1 MGPIAFFHRRCSAG
15 FPVLGNL
22 FDMPTEKHWLKFT
35 EWAEEF
41 GDVVYLNIPGT
52 PIVILNS
59 LKATNE
65 LMEKRSANYSDR
77 PYSHMI
83 NDLMGW
89 DFDVV
94 FMGYS
99 ERWRKYRRLFR
110 ESFNQRAVDAYYPI
124 QMAATNLFLKN
135 LLDSPQDH
143 MSHVQQLSG
152 SIILRIVYGYDVT
165 VKYPDYLALAEEA
178 MRQIIEASTPGKY
191 LVELMP
197 FLKHIPEWVPGA
209 GFKRQ
214 AALYK
219 KTTEALIET
228 PYQKIAPNLENG
240 TALSCF
246 VTQHMENMQEGD
258 TTHDLQTIKNCAAV
272 MFLAGA
278 DTTYAVLTSFML
290 CAVIHP
296 EIQAKAQAEIDLV
309 VGKSRLPNFEDR
321 PHLPY
326 VEAMLLETL
335 RWNPALPMG
344 FMHRSMDEDVYNGH
358 YIPAKSLIIGNV
370 WAIFRNETDYPDPD
384 SFKPERFL
392 KSDGKDLPPNPAEVA
407 TFGFG
412 RRACPG
418 RYLALNSAW
427 LAIASMLAAFTLAP
441 AQDEYGRDIVLEPLY
456 TDGHIRYP
464 EPFKCVIKPRSEDA
478 TRLVKVAAGNVTG
491 EV

>member
-1 MGPIAFFHRRCSAG
+1 MGPIACFGVAVLLYISYRIVTPKSYPRPPG
-15 FPVLGNL
+15 PKGLPVLGNL
-22 FDMPTEKHWLKFT
+22 LDMPTEKHWLKFT
-35 EWAEEF
+35 EWAQEF

-89 DFDVV
+89 EFDLV
-94 FMGYS
+94 FLGYS
-99 ERWRKYRRLFR
+99 ERWRKYRRLFH
-110 ESFNQRAVDAYYPI
+110 ESFNQHAVDAYYPVQI
-124 QMAATNLFLKN
+124 AATNLFLKN
-135 LLDSPQDH
+135 LMDSPQDH
-143 MSHVQQLSG
+143 MNHVQQLSG

-165 VKYPDYLALAEEA
+165 VKHDDYLALAEEA
-178 MRQIIEASTPGKY
+178 MRQIIETSTPGKY

-197 FLKHIPEWVPGA
+197 FLKHLPDWVPGT

-214 AALYK
+214 AALYR
-219 KTTEALIET
+219 KTAEALIET

-240 TALSCF
+240 TALPCF
-246 VTQHMENMQEGD
+246 VTQHMVNMQEGD

-272 MFLAGA
+272 MFIAGA
-278 DTTYAVLTSFML
+278 DT
-290 CAVIHP
+290 
-296 EIQAKAQAEIDLV
+296 AEIDAV
-309 VGKSRLPNFEDR
+309 VGKNRLPNFEDR

-326 VEAMLLETL
+326 VEAILLETL

-344 FMHRSMDEDVYNGH
+344 FMHRSRDEDVYNGH

-370 WAIFRNETDYPDPD
+370 WAIFRNEQDYPEPD
-384 SFKPERFL
+384 RFKPERFI
-392 KSDGKDLPPNPAEVA
+392 KTDGKDLPPNPAEVA

-427 LAIASMLAAFTLAP
+427 LAIASMLAAFSLAP
-441 AQDEYGRDIVLEPLY
+441 AQDEHGRDIVPEPRY
-456 TDGHIRYP
+456 TDGHIRNRYP
-464 EPFKCVIKPRSEDA
+464 EPFECVIKPRSEDA
-478 TRLVKVAAGNVTG
+478 ARLVAVAAGNVTG
-491 EV
+491 QV